1 MMVHGVPVGHI
12 YFHWHALYK
21 HAVMCLKLFGDGNLI
36 RGYVRQGTRQAF
48 ETTFRRTSAFKGA
61 GSEAFY

>member
-1 MMVHGVPVGHI
+1 
-12 YFHWHALYK
+12 
-21 HAVMCLKLFGDGNLI
+21 MCLKLFGDGNLI